1 MEILKNLLKVKSIV
15 TIAIIFTL
23 CWKTFDGTVPI
34 ELFIPLAASIITYF
48 FTKKDKKED

>member
-1 MEILKNLLKVKSIV
+1 MDTLKNLLKVKSIIS
-15 TIAIIFTL
+15 IAIIFTL

-34 ELFIPLAASIITYF
+34 ELFITIAASIVTYF